1 MWMSVCWWCI
11 HACGTRLS
19 QLVEQPE
26 LAEVIK
32 EDAAAVEERQATD
45 SVPLVDE
52 IRFHIASN
60 VQTYSEI
67 EEANQK
73 LEALE
78 ELLASINLCC
88 WGGCRSWL
96 TSAGYPSWRTACG
109 VADISERKREE
120 NMSVCLLV
128 LVFFCRFC
136 REYIS
141 VLVVFMLH
149 GCANMLLP
157 C

>member
-1 MWMSVCWWCI
+1 M
-11 HACGTRLS
+11 
-19 QLVEQPE
+19 EQPE

-32 EDAAAVEERQATD
+32 EDAASVEARQATD

-78 ELLASINLCC
+78 ELLVSIDICC
-88 WGGCRSWL
+88 
-96 TSAGYPSWRTACG
+96 
-109 VADISERKREE
+109 
-120 NMSVCLLV
+120 
-128 LVFFCRFC
+128 
-136 REYIS
+136 
-141 VLVVFMLH
+141 
-149 GCANMLLP
+149 
-157 C
+157 

>member
-1 MWMSVCWWCI
+1 M
-11 HACGTRLS
+11 
-19 QLVEQPE
+19 EQPE

-88 WGGCRSWL
+88 
-96 TSAGYPSWRTACG
+96 
-109 VADISERKREE
+109 
-120 NMSVCLLV
+120 
-128 LVFFCRFC
+128 
-136 REYIS
+136 
-141 VLVVFMLH
+141 
-149 GCANMLLP
+149 
-157 C
+157 